1 MPARKHIRLRHFD
14 YSSANA
20 YFITICVND
29 FACYLGEIRN
39 GIVGLS
45 EIGNVAACY
54 LQNIPDIK
62 SDAILDEF
70 IVMPNHVHCII
81 ELTGQTFSIEN
92 SNRYARP
99 VAGSISI
106 IMNQYKGSVK
116 KWCNANGFND
126 FKWQGRFFDRVIR
139 DNEEYWAI
147 KNYIIN
153 NPANWERDQLRRD
166 LPPANP
172 AHSGTGKSLN

>member
-99 VAGSISI
+99 VAGLISI

-153 NPANWERDQLRRD
+153 NPANSERDQLRRD